1 MLDRLVRPLID
12 PPLAAAARALA
23 RAGVRA
29 DAVTLLGGAAGVGS
43 ALAVATGRFGLALL
57 LVALCRILDGVD
69 GALARRTRP
78 TDFGGY
84 LDAICDF
91 AFYAALPLGFAFA
104 DPSRNALPAAVLL
117 ASFLG
122 TAASFLAFAAI
133 AARRGLASAAQ
144 GPKAF
149 YYLGG
154 LAEGTET
161 IAVFVAMCIWPQAFP
176 AIALGFAALCA
187 VTVVGRVAM
196 AWRLLR

>member
-1 MLDRLVRPLID
+1 MLDRLVRPVID
-12 PPLAAAARALA
+12 PPLQAAARALA
-23 RAGVRA
+23 RTGVQA
-29 DAVTLLGGAAGVGS
+29 DTVTLTGAAVGVGS
-43 ALAVATGRFGLALL
+43 AFAVAAGRFGVALA
-57 LVALCRILDGVD
+57 LVALCRVLDGVD

-84 LDAICDF
+84 LDAVCDF
-91 AFYAALPLGFAFA
+91 VFYAALPLGFAFA
-104 DPSRNALPAAVLL
+104 DPARNALPAAVLL

-133 AARRGLASAAQ
+133 AARRGLRTAAQ
-144 GPKAF
+144 SPKAF

-161 IAVFVAMCIWPQAFP
+161 IAAFVAMCVWPQAFP

-187 VTVVGRVAM
+187 VTILGRVAV

>member
-29 DAVTLLGGAAGVGS
+29 DAVTLLGGAVGVGS
-43 ALAVATGRFGLALL
+43 AFAVAAGRFGLALL

-69 GALARRTRP
+69 GALARHTRP
-78 TDFGGY
+78 TEFGGY

-91 AFYAALPLGFAFA
+91 VFYAALPLGFAFA

-176 AIALGFAALCA
+176 GLALGFAALCA
-187 VTVVGRVAM
+187 VTVVGRVAT